1 MKRYSRK
8 IKSRRLSKSRS
19 KIRSRCGK
27 GTRKMRKGRN
37 CIGG

>member
-8 IKSRRLSKSRS
+8 IKSRRLSKS
-19 KIRSRCGK
+19 KINRNKCGK
-27 GTRKMRKGRN
+27 RTKRMRRRN